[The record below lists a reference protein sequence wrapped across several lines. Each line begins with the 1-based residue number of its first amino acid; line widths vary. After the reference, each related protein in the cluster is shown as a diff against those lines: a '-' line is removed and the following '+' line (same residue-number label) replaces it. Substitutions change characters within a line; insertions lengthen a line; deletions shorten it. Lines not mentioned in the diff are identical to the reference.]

1 MKSVLETT
9 FTAVLVVCALV
20 LTGIFVRREFFPA
33 ASPSQQAMPEQDPV
47 LLPNWRDHLAA
58 GERIGTADAPLQVI
72 EFGDYECPYCARFH
86 KELEGVRE
94 RYAKQMALTYIHL
107 PLPMHRFAEPAAR
120 AAECA
125 AAQGRFEAMH
135 DRLYEHQNEFGIK
148 PWKEMAKESGVSD
161 IAAFEACINGQDTT
175 PRVTHGKQLATNLNI
190 QGTPT
195 LIVNGWMLPRPP
207 TAAELE
213 QMVKAV
219 LAGKAPVT
227 TKS

>member
-20 LTGIFVRREFFPA
+20 LTGLFVRREFFPPP
-33 ASPSQQAMPEQDPV
+33 SPSPEAMPESDPV
-47 LLPNWRDHLAA
+47 LLTNWREHLAT
-58 GERIGTADAPLQVI
+58 GERIGAADAPLQVI
-72 EFGDYECPYCARFH
+72 EFGDYECPYCAQFH
-86 KELEGVRE
+86 KEFEGVRQ
-94 RYAKQMALTYIHL
+94 RYIKQVALTYIHL

-125 AAQGRFEAMH
+125 GAQGRFEAMH

-148 PWKEMAKESGVSD
+148 PWTEMAKESGVPD
-161 IAAFEACINGQDTT
+161 VAAFEDCIGSQDASSL
-175 PRVTHGKQLATNLNI
+175 VSKGKQLATTLNI

-195 LIVNGWMLPRPP
+195 LIVNGWMLGRPP

-213 QMVKAV
+213 DMVKAV
-219 LAGKAPVT
+219 LAGRAPVT